1 VLPHLLGA
9 EYKDASSALRWLAV
23 LPVLRS
29 VHLFLADALTGA
41 GYQRMRSII
50 QAVVAMVN
58 VLINMWIIPLYSW
71 RGAAWSSIACD
82 ALLALALGTA
92 AFHLV
97 KAEHANIEAT
107 QEAA

>member
-1 VLPHLLGA
+1 L
-9 EYKDASSALRWLAV
+9 
-23 LPVLRS
+23 
-29 VHLFLADALTGA
+29 
-41 GYQRMRSII
+41 
-50 QAVVAMVN
+50 
-58 VLINMWIIPLYSW
+58 WIIPLYSW

-97 KAEHANIEAT
+97 KAQHATIEAT